1 MPTVLITGA
10 NRGLGLE
17 FVRQYQAEG
26 WEVIATARQ
35 RSPELMAVGVR
46 VEQLDMSDLD
56 AVASFSAG
64 VNRLDLLIANAG
76 TYGPREAAD
85 ADEARE
91 WLGTF
96 AVNTIA
102 PYLLAKAV
110 LPPVRAAGG
119 KLIAISTRMGS
130 IADNTSG
137 GFLAYRS
144 SKTALNMAWRTL
156 ALAERDLTCV
166 VLHPGWVQTRMGGAN
181 APVTPGESIRGM
193 RRVIDGLMPKDSGEF
208 FDYQGQRVPW

>member
-1 MPTVLITGA
+1 MPTVLVTGA

-17 FVRQYQAEG
+17 FVRQYRADG

-35 RSPELMAVGVR
+35 SSPELDALGVR
-46 VEQLDMSDLD
+46 VERLDMSDQD
-56 AVASFSAG
+56 ALARFSPG
-64 VNRLDLLIANAG
+64 VDRLDLLIANAG
-76 TYGPREAAD
+76 TYGPRDAGG

-91 WLGTF
+91 WLDTF
-96 AVNTIA
+96 AVNTVA

-110 LPPVRAAGG
+110 LPQVRAARG

-156 ALAERDLTCV
+156 ALAERDLTSV

-181 APVTPGESIRGM
+181 APVTPEESIGGM
-193 RRVIDGLMPKDSGEF
+193 RQVIEGLSPKDSGEF